1 MENFD
6 KKFNNSISELI
17 NISLHPRES
26 ETVQANFN
34 KSDPRFQNAIWEH
47 NTDRRRA
54 DFTSDCVFTSASFI
68 LNIGNIMARRI
79 SYKAIGENE

>member
-1 MENFD
+1 MANFD

-17 NISLHPRES
+17 NISLHPWES
-26 ETVQANFN
+26 KIVQVNFN
-34 KSDPRFQNAIWEH
+34 KSDPWFQNVIWEH

-54 DFTSDCVFTSASFI
+54 DFTSDCGIKSAGFI
-68 LNIGNIMARRI
+68 LNIRNIIAHRI